1 MVAVVAV
8 VAIAVVGLVAV
19 VSRLVCGAID
29 MLIGRQVGSRTEVF
43 PVGKTTDL
51 QGHMV
56 RTETLH

>member
-1 MVAVVAV
+1 V